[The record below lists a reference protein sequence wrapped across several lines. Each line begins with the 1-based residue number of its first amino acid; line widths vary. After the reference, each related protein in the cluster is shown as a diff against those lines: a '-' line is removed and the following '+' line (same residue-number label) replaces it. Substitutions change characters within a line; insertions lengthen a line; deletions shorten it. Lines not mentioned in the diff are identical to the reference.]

1 MPDYKGNSIQVGI
14 ENPYE
19 PYRSDAYGGFIAVFC
34 IHCMYHE
41 TLYVYNR
48 GHLMPPNIFFLLCF
62 IIREILHI
70 FPPLPP

>member
-41 TLYVYNR
+41 TLYVY
-48 GHLMPPNIFFLLCF
+48 
-62 IIREILHI
+62 
-70 FPPLPP
+70 